1 MGGSVAPAT
10 AREGPQNQSGNRSLG
25 SIDGGWGGGGSS
37 VLPHNYSFF
46 FFFFQHFFHK
56 LRAQLVLQKNY
67 AHNLLYT

>member
-25 SIDGGWGGGGSS
+25 SIDGGWGGGW
-37 VLPHNYSFF
+37 VVRAPPQLQFL